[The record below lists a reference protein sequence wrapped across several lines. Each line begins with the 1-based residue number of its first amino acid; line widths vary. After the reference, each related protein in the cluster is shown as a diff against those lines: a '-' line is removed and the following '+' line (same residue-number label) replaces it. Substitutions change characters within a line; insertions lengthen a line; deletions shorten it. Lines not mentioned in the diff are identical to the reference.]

1 VCAFGSWASGSRLRA
16 SGSNCESVAPS
27 FSSSQQL
34 ITRSV
39 QLPTHGTR
47 QKVETDC
54 EAKQIAPYCDEA
66 SQGGNPKPG
75 ARSLKPGVR
84 KIRPTRAKSSG
95 APRMRQGKRMTFGDG
110 WRSMVR

>member
-1 VCAFGSWASGSRLRA
+1 MRVWKLGFGLQA

-27 FSSSQQL
+27 FWSSQQL

-47 QKVETDC
+47 QKVETVC

-66 SQGGNPKPG
+66 SQGANPKPG
-75 ARSLKPGVR
+75 ARSLKLGVR
-84 KIRPTRAKSSG
+84 KIRATRAKSSG
-95 APRMRQGKRMTFGDG
+95 ASRMRQGKRMTFGDG